1 MIALNTDKAVNPINL
16 YGATKLWAEKLWVQG
31 NSYAGGDGSRF
42 SCVRYGNVLGSR
54 GSVLPIFL
62 AQRSRG
68 TVTLTDPRMTRFW
81 ITLEEAVDFV
91 IRCIDVMQGG
101 EVFVPRIP
109 SMTVSDMARAL
120 APDCLIKVTG
130 IRPGE
135 KLNETLVSCDEARR
149 TLSLP
154 EMFVIK
160 PEHHPWG
167 DLDWDGD
174 TIPEGFEF
182 ASDSTDRWLKAE
194 DLLCLIGEDEEEY
207 TVSSA
212 RG

>member
-101 EVFVPRIP
+101 EGLRP
-109 SMTVSDMARAL
+109 SYPQHDGIGYGQSPGARL
-120 APDCLIKVTG
+120 PDQG
-130 IRPGE
+130 NG
-135 KLNETLVSCDEARR
+135 
-149 TLSLP
+149 
-154 EMFVIK
+154 
-160 PEHHPWG
+160 HP
-167 DLDWDGD
+167 
-174 TIPEGFEF
+174 T
-182 ASDSTDRWLKAE
+182 R
-194 DLLCLIGEDEEEY
+194 
-207 TVSSA
+207 
-212 RG
+212 

>member
-1 MIALNTDKAVNPINL
+1 MV
-16 YGATKLWAEKLWVQG
+16 
-31 NSYAGGDGSRF
+31 
-42 SCVRYGNVLGSR
+42 
-54 GSVLPIFL
+54 
-62 AQRSRG
+62 
-68 TVTLTDPRMTRFW
+68 
-81 ITLEEAVDFV
+81 
-91 IRCIDVMQGG
+91 RCIDVMQGG

-149 TLSLP
+149 TLALP
-154 EMFVIK
+154 TMFIIK

-167 DLDWDGD
+167 DLEWDGD
-174 TIPEGFEF
+174 TMPEGFEF
-182 ASDSTDRWLKAE
+182 ASDSNDRWLTAG
-194 DLLCLIGEDEEEY
+194 DLLRLIEEDEEELQ
-207 TVSSA
+207 VGSA